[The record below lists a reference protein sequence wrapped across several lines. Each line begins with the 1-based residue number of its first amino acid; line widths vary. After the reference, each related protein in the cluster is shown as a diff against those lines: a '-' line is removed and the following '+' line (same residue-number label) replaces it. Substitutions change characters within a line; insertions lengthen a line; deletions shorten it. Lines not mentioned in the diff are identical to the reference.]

1 MSLLIRRRHR
11 DFIELDTRTNK
22 LKPGCNH
29 YHQAL
34 IIKGNKILASAHNSM
49 GTRSRGSG
57 YNDNTIH
64 AEVAVVKS
72 LGDISLLRG
81 ATLIVYRNNSLGVL
95 LNSKPCCD
103 CECFLNK
110 CITKYGL
117 RKVLYS
123 VESSL
128 QSST

>member
-1 MSLLIRRRHR
+1 MPHC
-11 DFIELDTRTNK
+11 T
-22 LKPGCNH
+22 H

-49 GTRSRGSG
+49 GSRSRGSG

-81 ATLIVYRNNSLGVL
+81 ATLIVYRNNAIGELR
-95 LNSKPCCD
+95 NSKPCHD
-103 CECFLNK
+103 CQCFLNK
-110 CITKYGL
+110 CIDKYGL

-123 VESSL
+123 VEE
-128 QSST
+128 